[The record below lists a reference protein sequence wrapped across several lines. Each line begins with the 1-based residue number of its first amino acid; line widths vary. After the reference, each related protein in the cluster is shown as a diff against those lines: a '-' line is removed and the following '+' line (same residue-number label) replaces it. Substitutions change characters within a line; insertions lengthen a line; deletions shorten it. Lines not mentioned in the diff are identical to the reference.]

1 MVTMLQKSSPLVPS
15 IYPGSVYKFTDLDT
29 YEESILNPGEEF
41 IYARDG
47 HPNAIITSNE
57 ITKLHNANWGMVTG
71 SGMGAISAV
80 LIGILSSGARI
91 IAGKRLYGR
100 TLKILEKD
108 FTRFGVQ
115 CDIVDECNLTE
126 LKSAL
131 STPASILF
139 IETITN
145 PTLRVPNLKEIS
157 ILTNKNK
164 TLLVVDNTFATP
176 LLFKPLEHGADIV
189 IESLTKIMCG
199 HSDVTM
205 GYVGGK
211 QGPQE
216 NIIKAV
222 KDIGFHA
229 SPFDCWLI
237 SRSLETLE
245 LRLNQSCKNA
255 SELANWLKTNHPGVR
270 IDFPG
275 LKNHE
280 DFNISNKQFGT
291 FPGHLI
297 AIEIPKGREG
307 VNRFLRTAKNIPFC
321 PSLGHS
327 STSVS
332 HSWSTSHR
340 QLTSEQ
346 KLNLKITEG
355 LLRVSVG
362 HEGIEKI
369 IKSFDDGIKAAQSI

>member
-1 MVTMLQKSSPLVPS
+1 MLQKSNALVPS
-15 IYPGSVYKFTDLDT
+15 IYPGSVYKFADLDK
-29 YEESILNPGEEF
+29 YEEAILNPNEEF

-47 HPNAIITSNE
+47 HPNADITSKE
-57 ITKLHNANWGMVTG
+57 ITKLHNADWGIVTG

-80 LIGILSSGARI
+80 FMGLLSSGSRI

-115 CDIVDECNLTE
+115 CNIVDECNLNE

-157 ILTNKNK
+157 LLTKNNK
-164 TLLVVDNTFATP
+164 THLVVDNTFATP
-176 LLFKPLEHGADIV
+176 LLCKPLDHGADIV

-205 GYVGGK
+205 GYVGGN
-211 QGPQE
+211 QGQE

-222 KDIGFHA
+222 KDLGFYA

-237 SRSLETLE
+237 SRSLETLQ

-255 SELANWLKTNHPGVR
+255 FELANWLKTSHKEIRV
-270 IDFPG
+270 DFPG
-275 LKNHE
+275 LQNHE
-280 DFNISNKQFGT
+280 DFEISLKQFGN

-297 AIEIPKGREG
+297 AVEIPKGRAG
-307 VNRFLRTAKNIPFC
+307 VNKFLQAAINVPFC

-340 QLTSEQ
+340 QLTSDQ
-346 KLNLKITEG
+346 KIELKITEG

-362 HEGIEKI
+362 HEPIEEI
-369 IKSFDDGIKAAQSI
+369 ISSFDTGLRAAQEF

>member
-1 MVTMLQKSSPLVPS
+1 MLQKSNTLIPS
-15 IYPGSVYKFTDLDT
+15 IYPGSVYKFSDLDE
-29 YEESILNPGEEF
+29 YEEAILKPGEEF

-57 ITKLHNANWGMVTG
+57 ITKLHNANWGSVTG

-80 LIGILSSGARI
+80 FFGMLSSGERI

-108 FTRFGVQ
+108 FTRFGVK
-115 CDIVDECNLTE
+115 CDIVDECNLNE
-126 LKSAL
+126 LSSAL

-157 ILTNKNK
+157 SLTNKNN

-176 LLFKPLEHGADIV
+176 LLCKPLEHGADIV

-211 QGPQE
+211 NGTQE
-216 NIIKAV
+216 NITKAV

-255 SELANWLKTNHPGVR
+255 FALANWLKSNHANVR
-270 IDFPG
+270 VDFPG
-275 LKNHE
+275 LENHE
-280 DFNISNKQFGT
+280 DFKIATRQFGD
-291 FPGHLI
+291 FPGHLL
-297 AIEIPKGREG
+297 AVEIPNGREG
-307 VNRFLRTAKNIPFC
+307 VNKFLQAAKNIPFC
-321 PSLGHS
+321 PSLGHT

-340 QLTSEQ
+340 QLTSDQ
-346 KLNLKITEG
+346 KINLKITEG
-355 LLRVSVG
+355 LLRFSVG
-362 HEGIEKI
+362 HEPIEQITSSVEK
-369 IKSFDDGIKAAQSI
+369 GLRAAQSN